1 MHDAYS
7 RSPAWPPVASLVPH
21 QGPMCLLDHV
31 IDANDRHIVVVV
43 IPSPGNLFADT
54 RGIPVQVALE
64 WMAQASAAWSTLQPR
79 EGGTPRQGMLLG
91 ARRFEARVDHL
102 TFDQPLEV
110 MVSVDTIADSGLGT
124 FEGVLYRPGEN
135 PGHGWM
141 ARASLSVL
149 QTAAG

>member
-1 MHDAYS
+1 MHDTPPGPS
-7 RSPAWPPVASLVPH
+7 AWPPVASLVPH
-21 QGPMCLLDHV
+21 QGSMCLLDHV
-31 IDANDRHIVVVV
+31 IDANDRHIVVAV
-43 IPSPGNLFADT
+43 IPSPEDLFADT

-91 ARRFEARVDHL
+91 ARRFEARLDHL

-110 MVSVDTIADSGLGT
+110 RVSVDTLADSGLGT
-124 FEGVLYRPGEN
+124 FDGVLYRPGEN
-135 PGHGWM
+135 PEQDWL

>member
-1 MHDAYS
+1 MGES
-7 RSPAWPPVASLVPH
+7 RTEQPGWPPMASLVPH

-31 IDANDRHIVVVV
+31 VDADAERIVVAVT
-43 IPSPGNLFADT
+43 PSSGDLFAEP

-102 TFDQPLEV
+102 PLDQPLAISL
-110 MVSVDTIADSGLGT
+110 SVDTLADSGLGT
-124 FEGVLYRPGEN
+124 FNGVLYRPGEN
-135 PGHGWM
+135 PEYHWL
-141 ARASLSVL
+141 ARANLSVL
-149 QTAAG
+149 QTAAV